1 MSNALAGYVLYNL
14 YKGIKW
20 AVIKLIEKWKERK
33 NKNAPPEAVTAPM
46 SDTDKEKIKET
57 QDLIKEKFGESAV
70 DHFRELPK
78 KERVAELTEFAE
90 ELAKLYGVEIN
101 VDINAEHLNS
111 CGFYNFE
118 TKTLEFN
125 IKYLMFEKNDENF
138 AFFIK
143 EAINTIV
150 HELRHAVQHKATK
163 ESGFWNVDEKTRAKW
178 ANNFRNYI
186 SPSVDMR
193 GYANQPVEADATTF
207 ANAALEGIN

>member
-1 MSNALAGYVLYNL
+1 MIGTLLLGVAG
-14 YKGIKW
+14 IMFIRW
-20 AVIKLIEKWKERK
+20 AVCNLFGVWG
-33 NKNAPPEAVTAPM
+33 NAPAQNPPQQAISAPM

-57 QDLIKEKFGESAV
+57 QNFIKEKFGDNVV
-70 DHFRELPK
+70 DHFREIPK

-90 ELAKLYGVEIN
+90 ELAKLYGVELE
-101 VDINAEHLNS
+101 VDINAEHINS